1 VHINYK
7 QTPTTSP
14 LLLFLSHSA
23 YQILI
28 NTRNFTTSLVPV
40 PQCISIINKHPQ
52 LHHFSCSCPTVHINH
67 NKHPQ
72 LHHFSCSCPTVHINL
87 NKHSQLHSIC
97 RSLLAVAQRTRRIW
111 RLWRMHLLEQHRNAL
126 GQIWSSTMLVSPVSD
141 RMQHSLRFQPKCL
154 RMAGH
159 FRFDAQVLDAAQ
171 QRVCTA
177 TCVHSNVYAQFCL
190 DWCSA
195 SLKMISKLPYWIFG
209 IDLTCCPSFKSTLA
223 LNLTR
228 AAAKHYS

>member
-1 VHINYK
+1 LGGELSETGSRSFYIFWGDDTYTFWGGHRFSCSCPTVHIKSQHSQLHHLSCSCPTVHINSKQTHTTSPLLLFLSHCAYQILINTHNFTTSLVPVPQCISILNKHPQLHHFSCSCPTVHINYK
-7 QTPTTSP
+7 QTLTTSP

-28 NTRNFTTSLVPV
+28 NTHNFTTSLVPV

-97 RSLLAVAQRTRRIW
+97 RSLLAVAQRTRRI
-111 RLWRMHLLEQHRNAL
+111 
-126 GQIWSSTMLVSPVSD
+126 
-141 RMQHSLRFQPKCL
+141 
-154 RMAGH
+154 
-159 FRFDAQVLDAAQ
+159 
-171 QRVCTA
+171 
-177 TCVHSNVYAQFCL
+177 
-190 DWCSA
+190 
-195 SLKMISKLPYWIFG
+195 
-209 IDLTCCPSFKSTLA
+209 
-223 LNLTR
+223 
-228 AAAKHYS
+228 